1 MVRSLDGVVK
11 GGWIVGV
18 MDRIVKREK
27 GDVGVKKKKKES
39 KSVGSGLVYIGVRL
53 LRGMCAKISSLLLQN
68 ALLY

>member
-39 KSVGSGLVYIGVRL
+39 QNVGKGLVYFYRRL
-53 LRGMCAKISSLLLQN
+53 LRVMGAKISSLL
-68 ALLY
+68 